1 MASRARISFLGLR
14 NDHAER
20 SEIFSH
26 FTGAAGWLIFLD
38 GAADRAAVVVF
49 GVDVVCLAFA
59 VPITEG
65 EFEIAAL
72 VGLDGRDDARPS
84 TERTAAKGRLASFLV
99 SLAAATAA
107 FGAAK
112 RALHRRW
119 MVDHLIVQF
128 RYLLVRNR

>member
-1 MASRARISFLGLR
+1 MSLR

-49 GVDVVCLAFA
+49 GVDGVCQAFA
-59 VPITEG
+59 VPIAEG

-72 VGLDGRDDARPS
+72 VGLDGRDDTRPP
-84 TERTAAKGRLASFLV
+84 TKQTAAEERLAAFLV
-99 SLAAATAA
+99 SLAAAAAA

-112 RALHRRW
+112 RALHR
-119 MVDHLIVQF
+119 
-128 RYLLVRNR
+128 